1 MKDSPTASPASV
13 TDRQQRQA
21 EALRANLAR
30 RKSQT
35 RARRDTTPD
44 TMSTTTE
51 QQGTVDHGDHA

>member
-1 MKDSPTASPASV
+1 MKDSPIASPASV

-30 RKSQT
+30 RKTQT
-35 RARRDTTPD
+35 RARRDTAPEIT
-44 TMSTTTE
+44 STTTE